1 MRILGHGRRFIDV
14 ALCVN
19 EIGRLHGGI
28 VVAYDC
34 EIVGSLPLPFAGLLS
49 IRGIESG
56 DTKLRCPHAVME
68 VVGCVLP
75 SPFMTQSF
83 LALPVIPRLK
93 ITDLGLVDVEKHEIV
108 V

>member
-1 MRILGHGRRFIDV
+1 V

-19 EIGRLHGGI
+19 EIKRLHGRI
-28 VVAYDC
+28 VVAYDG
-34 EIVGSLPLPFAGLLS
+34 EIVGNLPLPFAGLLS
-49 IRGIESG
+49 MRGIESV

-68 VVGCVLP
+68 EMGCVLP

-93 ITDLGLVDVEKHEIV
+93 ITNLGLVDVIRG
-108 V
+108 